1 MNQQKN
7 CSIIW
12 IKMST
17 LKSLKMKIIFIL
29 RVFLLLIGLVKVAD
43 EVIEDRNGMEIVFTN
58 FTVEPF
64 NREHIEVVTEAM
76 DVSGDW
82 LFLL

>member
-1 MNQQKN
+1 
-7 CSIIW
+7 
-12 IKMST
+12 MST

-64 NREHIEVVTEAM
+64 NRGHIEVVTEAM
-76 DVSGDW
+76 DVSGD
-82 LFLL
+82 